1 MSSLVTRRHEGTKV
15 GEMKRE
21 MLATVER
28 MAEELALVTELDDEA
43 EDAVA
48 RLRLHLGWLRGRFE
62 ELRRVEARELAAM
75 RRGLLRVGDRSL
87 LEEVGV

>member
-1 MSSLVTRRHEGTKV
+1 MSGAEIR
-15 GEMKRE
+15 ME
-21 MLATVER
+21 MLETVR
-28 MAEELALVTELDDEA
+28 VMREELALVERLDEVGEDEL
-43 EDAVA
+43 VPL
-48 RLRLHLGWLRGRFE
+48 RLRLTWLQGRFA

>member
-1 MSSLVTRRHEGTKV
+1 MR
-15 GEMKRE
+15 RE
-21 MLATVER
+21 MLETVR
-28 MAEELALVTELDDEA
+28 VMREELALVERLDEVGEDEL
-43 EDAVA
+43 VPL
-48 RLRLHLGWLRGRFE
+48 RLRLTWLQGRFA

>member
-1 MSSLVTRRHEGTKV
+1 VSGAEIRM
-15 GEMKRE
+15 E
-21 MLATVER
+21 MLETVR
-28 MAEELALVTELDDEA
+28 VMREELALVERLDEVGEDEL
-43 EDAVA
+43 VPL
-48 RLRLHLGWLRGRFE
+48 RLRLTWLQGRFA

>member
-1 MSSLVTRRHEGTKV
+1 MSAA
-15 GEMKRE
+15 EMRRE
-21 MLATVER
+21 MLETVR
-28 MAEELALVTELDDEA
+28 VMREELALVERLDEVGEDEL
-43 EDAVA
+43 VPL
-48 RLRLHLGWLRGRFE
+48 RLRLTWLQGRFA

>member
-1 MSSLVTRRHEGTKV
+1 M
-15 GEMKRE
+15 E
-21 MLATVER
+21 MLQTVR
-28 MAEELALVTELDDEA
+28 VMREELALVERLDEVGEDEL
-43 EDAVA
+43 VPL
-48 RLRLHLGWLRGRFE
+48 RLRLTWLQGRFA

>member
-1 MSSLVTRRHEGTKV
+1 MSGAEIR
-15 GEMKRE
+15 ME
-21 MLATVER
+21 MLQTVR
-28 MAEELALVTELDDEA
+28 VMREELALVERLDEVGEDEL
-43 EDAVA
+43 VPL
-48 RLRLHLGWLRGRFE
+48 RLRLTWLQGRFA

>member
-1 MSSLVTRRHEGTKV
+1 VSGAEIRM
-15 GEMKRE
+15 E
-21 MLATVER
+21 MLQTVR
-28 MAEELALVTELDDEA
+28 VMREELALVERLDEVGEDEL
-43 EDAVA
+43 VPL
-48 RLRLHLGWLRGRFE
+48 RLRLTWLQGRFA

>member
-1 MSSLVTRRHEGTKV
+1 M
-15 GEMKRE
+15 E
-21 MLATVER
+21 MLETVR
-28 MAEELALVTELDDEA
+28 VMREELALVERLDEVGEDEL
-43 EDAVA
+43 VPL
-48 RLRLHLGWLRGRFE
+48 RLRLTWLQGRFA